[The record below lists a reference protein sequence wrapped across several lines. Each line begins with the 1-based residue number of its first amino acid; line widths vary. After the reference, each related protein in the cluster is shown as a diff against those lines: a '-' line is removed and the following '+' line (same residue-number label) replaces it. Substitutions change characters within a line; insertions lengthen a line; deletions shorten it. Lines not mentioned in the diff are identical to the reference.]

1 MFKALFFIF
10 LFGLFSINTVDA
22 QNPQEL
28 LTKFYFQSDLPIVDS
43 SGFDYSDVYS
53 QSASSWTVD
62 SFPESVVFHNQ
73 MSYQNSINPNTSY
86 NIRIGKGGQLYS
98 FRGAFGESV
107 PPQWVNPNWVQPSY
121 GGGHSYAPWVDEVWQ
136 LVSVDGSIHNPP
148 DSSYFIHQAGVYLK
162 TPEQTEP
169 FYSPILAEY
178 FNIDEQSYS
187 VVNWGQ
193 QAHTEDL
200 QNINHDAGLL
210 YYTKYTNK
218 GKGIIQVDNMIYNFG
233 QDNMNFL
240 NVPWGGVRNSS
251 LDHFFISTPVHDYNL
266 TTGLYGQTPVIQT
279 ANTGGWV
286 AWSNDIE
293 GDSPTLGMAHP
304 TTTNTYGNKFRY
316 GDAGNLSNV
325 NNLRDYHVFEMIRQP
340 IGGQLGFGKAM
351 SFRYFYVLG
360 ASVDSVKN
368 TILEYDLI
376 GHGLDTSYVASI
388 NDVDSLMYLFEF
400 NNQEIIEQI
409 TPFDNG
415 LQLRT
420 SPFSDS
426 YPLFKLSSNDGVDLL
441 SSDPYSFSEFAY
453 DGTTT
458 DMKLLGFREAPTVVT
473 LVSDTICYGESFIFP
488 DGVSWT
494 DMSQDSSHISH
505 LIGYQPGWDSLVVNN
520 IITRP
525 LDETLDNQ
533 QACFLYLWQD
543 GNTYTSSTNTPS
555 ITLTNQ
561 YGCDSVVYL
570 NLIIDTVNINTT
582 VNDLELQSMAV
593 NAMYQWV
600 DCENGFSE
608 IEDQDQAVYEV
619 ESNGSFAVVITE
631 GNCVDTSQCITIEI
645 LGRSTE
651 DFVGLSLYPNPTKD
665 IIHLIGFDQ
674 LKDLAKIEIKDNLG
688 AFIER
693 IELQK
698 RQIDLSKLAKGVYY
712 LEVTLK
718 NKNRRIKMIKQ

>member
-1 MFKALFFIF
+1 M
-10 LFGLFSINTVDA
+10 
-22 QNPQEL
+22 
-28 LTKFYFQSDLPIVDS
+28 DS

-98 FRGAFGESV
+98 FRGPFGESV

-218 GKGIIQVDNMIYNFG
+218 GKGIIQVDNMIYNFC

-388 NDVDSLMYLFEF
+388 NDVDSLRYSFQF
-400 NNQEIIEQI
+400 INQEIIEQT

-525 LDETLDNQ
+525 LDET
-533 QACFLYLWQD
+533 
-543 GNTYTSSTNTPS
+543 
-555 ITLTNQ
+555 
-561 YGCDSVVYL
+561 
-570 NLIIDTVNINTT
+570 
-582 VNDLELQSMAV
+582 
-593 NAMYQWV
+593 
-600 DCENGFSE
+600 
-608 IEDQDQAVYEV
+608 
-619 ESNGSFAVVITE
+619 
-631 GNCVDTSQCITIEI
+631 
-645 LGRSTE
+645 
-651 DFVGLSLYPNPTKD
+651 
-665 IIHLIGFDQ
+665 
-674 LKDLAKIEIKDNLG
+674 
-688 AFIER
+688 
-693 IELQK
+693 
-698 RQIDLSKLAKGVYY
+698 
-712 LEVTLK
+712 
-718 NKNRRIKMIKQ
+718 

>member
-1 MFKALFFIF
+1 
-10 LFGLFSINTVDA
+10 
-22 QNPQEL
+22 
-28 LTKFYFQSDLPIVDS
+28 
-43 SGFDYSDVYS
+43 
-53 QSASSWTVD
+53 
-62 SFPESVVFHNQ
+62 
-73 MSYQNSINPNTSY
+73 
-86 NIRIGKGGQLYS
+86 
-98 FRGAFGESV
+98 
-107 PPQWVNPNWVQPSY
+107 
-121 GGGHSYAPWVDEVWQ
+121 
-136 LVSVDGSIHNPP
+136 
-148 DSSYFIHQAGVYLK
+148 
-162 TPEQTEP
+162 
-169 FYSPILAEY
+169 
-178 FNIDEQSYS
+178 
-187 VVNWGQ
+187 
-193 QAHTEDL
+193 
-200 QNINHDAGLL
+200 
-210 YYTKYTNK
+210 
-218 GKGIIQVDNMIYNFG
+218 
-233 QDNMNFL
+233 
-240 NVPWGGVRNSS
+240 
-251 LDHFFISTPVHDYNL
+251 
-266 TTGLYGQTPVIQT
+266 
-279 ANTGGWV
+279 
-286 AWSNDIE
+286 
-293 GDSPTLGMAHP
+293 MAHP

-325 NNLRDYHVFEMIRQP
+325 NNFRDYHVFEMIRQP